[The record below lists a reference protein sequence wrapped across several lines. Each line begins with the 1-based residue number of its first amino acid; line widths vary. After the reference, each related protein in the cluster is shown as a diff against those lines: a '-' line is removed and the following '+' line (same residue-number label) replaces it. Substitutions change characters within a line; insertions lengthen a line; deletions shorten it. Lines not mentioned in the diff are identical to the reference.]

1 MRIGL
6 TLACLL
12 FVNCGTTL
20 LTRQDYRFTRT
31 ALEKKEIDTAV
42 NLFPGGENN
51 SFITSMEKAYLKLIQ
66 GKPEIDQLIRYAEK
80 IEKRVRFSASREV
93 KTFFYLET
101 PEGYYASE
109 HEIIWLHI
117 LLSWGYSLRGE
128 YEKAYVEAK
137 ISSDL
142 LSNNWSNE
150 GRFDDPLLRVI
161 LGGLWTLC
169 GHWEEA
175 QVDFRVAHQLDSKLI
190 WALRLS
196 ELPEAPKDFVLVLGG
211 TGPEPEWNPEL
222 ELNPLRGFRGLDFK
236 TNSAKSRLTVRDATG
251 KIVEMQITPDAS
263 NWYKRHQIRDN
274 EIQDL
279 IKDSIYGQ
287 TIALTAVKEGGRSIL
302 GVTAG
307 VLVATG
313 GIALGGGI
321 IYVSVKFGS
330 GDAVADGIIL
340 GFIVIGAGIV
350 KGYEIA
356 NDSIETSIRNTKKE
370 LDISN
375 EYRFVRFLPEY
386 AWVGYSQ
393 QKLKMPLKITNQSGI
408 GSEIE
413 QSKNATIV
421 SIDYLPDVEE
431 KK

>member
-109 HEIIWLHI
+109 HEIIWLHM

-137 ISSDL
+137 VSSDL

-169 GHWEEA
+169 GHW
-175 QVDFRVAHQLDSKLI
+175 DS
-190 WALRLS
+190 S
-196 ELPEAPKDFVLVLGG
+196 
-211 TGPEPEWNPEL
+211 
-222 ELNPLRGFRGLDFK
+222 
-236 TNSAKSRLTVRDATG
+236 
-251 KIVEMQITPDAS
+251 
-263 NWYKRHQIRDN
+263 
-274 EIQDL
+274 
-279 IKDSIYGQ
+279 
-287 TIALTAVKEGGRSIL
+287 
-302 GVTAG
+302 
-307 VLVATG
+307 
-313 GIALGGGI
+313 
-321 IYVSVKFGS
+321 
-330 GDAVADGIIL
+330 
-340 GFIVIGAGIV
+340 
-350 KGYEIA
+350 
-356 NDSIETSIRNTKKE
+356 TS
-370 LDISN
+370 
-375 EYRFVRFLPEY
+375 
-386 AWVGYSQ
+386 
-393 QKLKMPLKITNQSGI
+393 
-408 GSEIE
+408 
-413 QSKNATIV
+413 
-421 SIDYLPDVEE
+421 
-431 KK
+431 